1 MDANLYALYALLK
14 NQINKISQIGDVS
27 KIIESLNKKLDV
39 SGHAPD
45 AYLGTDSGGNVVE
58 RENPKYTIKSEVDEN
73 GVLIMRVENEC

>member
-1 MDANLYALYALLK
+1 MDANLYALLK
-14 NQINKISQIGDVS
+14 NQINKISQIGDIS